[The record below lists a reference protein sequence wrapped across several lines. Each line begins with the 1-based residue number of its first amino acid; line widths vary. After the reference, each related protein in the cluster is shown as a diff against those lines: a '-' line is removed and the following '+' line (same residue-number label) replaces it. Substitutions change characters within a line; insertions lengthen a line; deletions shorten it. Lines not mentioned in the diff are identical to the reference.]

1 MLNFMRTLLLLS
13 LLPLPAFAAC
23 PKNKK
28 EWQKVGPK
36 IFVEKAARQH
46 APITIEDFSAKIGGK
61 GTTASAFLFHEK
73 KKEFVM
79 VQAKD
84 DDTSLF
90 LSGVLQCDPQT
101 HEPVLLTLSY
111 VKGDKS
117 GLVPVVAQ

>member
-1 MLNFMRTLLLLS
+1 MRFLLLA
-13 LLPLPAFAAC
+13 LLPLPVFGAC

-28 EWQKVGPK
+28 EWQAKGPK

-61 GTTASAFLFHEK
+61 STTSSAVLFHEK
-73 KKEFVM
+73 KNEFVM

-84 DDTSLF
+84 NDTSLF
-90 LSGVLQCDPQT
+90 LTGILKCDTLT